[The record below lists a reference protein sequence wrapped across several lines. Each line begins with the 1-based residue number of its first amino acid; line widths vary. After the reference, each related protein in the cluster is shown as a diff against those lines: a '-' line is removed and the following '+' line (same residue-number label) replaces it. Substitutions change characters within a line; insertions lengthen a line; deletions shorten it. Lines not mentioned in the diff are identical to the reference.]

1 MHLLG
6 SRIRCRGQAHLP
18 PTQQLRGRGSAG
30 STSWAPGRGGGPR
43 PLCLFSAG
51 CALGVIL
58 TCRHSSFLGAGEGG
72 GGKSRAAAACV
83 GPCPGGVGTYSSRRQ
98 CSLTATP
105 GRSVSLV
112 EIQLPLVGE
121 VL

>member
-30 STSWAPGRGGGPR
+30 STSWAPGRGGTQA
-43 PLCLFSAG
+43 PLLTLCRLCPGCHPHLSALILSRGRRRRRRKVKGSSCL
-51 CALGVIL
+51 
-58 TCRHSSFLGAGEGG
+58 RGA
-72 GGKSRAAAACV
+72 V
-83 GPCPGGVGTYSSRRQ
+83 PGGVGTYSSRRQ